1 MTMLSNKRILLIIS
15 GGIAAYKSLEL
26 IRLLKKDGASVR
38 CILTNGGAQF
48 VTPLSVASLSGE
60 QVYTDLWSLKD
71 ETEMGHIRLS
81 READLVVVAPASA
94 DIMAK
99 MAHGMANDLATT
111 TLLATDKPVMVCP
124 AMNQMMWAHAATQA
138 NAETLKGRG
147 ITFVGPASGD
157 MACGETGEGR
167 LIEPDQILAAI
178 QDFFLSGKPLAGLT
192 ALVTAGP
199 TYEAIDPVRF
209 IGNRSSG
216 KQGYAIAES
225 LRDLGASVTLV
236 SGPTAL
242 SDPQGI
248 KTIRTENASDMLE
261 ICQNQLPCDIA
272 VCAAA
277 VADWTAATPSKT
289 KMKKGEAD
297 TSTLALTKT
306 QDILATLS
314 APSPKR
320 PNLVIGFAAETDNV
334 ADYAR
339 AKLAKKGCDWI
350 IANPVDDGNPVFG
363 SDLNQ
368 VYFITSTATEE
379 WPKASKQDVA
389 RKLGERIASFFAEN
403 DLRDAAE

>member
-1 MTMLSNKRILLIIS
+1 MMLNNKRILLIIS

-38 CILTNGGAQF
+38 CILTEGGAQF

-124 AMNQMMWAHAATQA
+124 AMNQMMWAHAATQD
-138 NAETLKGRG
+138 NAQTLKSRG
-147 ITFVGPASGD
+147 LTFVGPASGE

-167 LIEPDQILAAI
+167 LLEAEEILSAI

-192 ALVTAGP
+192 ALITAGP
-199 TYEAIDPVRF
+199 TYEALDPVRF

-216 KQGYAIAES
+216 KQGYAIAET

-242 SDPQGI
+242 PDPNGI
-248 KTIRTENASDMLE
+248 ETIRIENAAQMLE
-261 ICQNQLPCDIA
+261 ICQKCLPSDIA
-272 VCAAA
+272 VCSAA
-277 VADWTAATPSKT
+277 VADWTSAAPSQS
-289 KMKKGEAD
+289 KMKKGDAD
-297 TSTLALTKT
+297 TTSITLTKT

-314 APSPKR
+314 ARSPSR
-320 PNLVIGFAAETDNV
+320 PRLVVGFAAETDNV
-334 ADYAR
+334 VDYAR

-350 IANPVDDGNPVFG
+350 IANPVDEGNPVFG
-363 SDLNQ
+363 SDNNQ
-368 VYFITSTATEE
+368 VYFVTSTATEE
-379 WPKASKQDVA
+379 WPKASKQDIA
-389 RKLGERIASFFAEN
+389 RKLGDRIAAFFAEN
-403 DLRDAAE
+403 DMRDAAE